1 MLKKPLIIANW
12 KANKTV
18 QETLEWWREFEE
30 KLVSKDKILERMQLV
45 ICPPFTALQPLQS
58 LLISYRSLIKLGAQ
72 DISPFPDGPYTGE
85 VSARMLIG
93 LVDYVLIGH
102 SEREKDFGENIK
114 TAGQKI
120 RMARQAGIIPILC
133 VANLDEIPKEEGHP
147 FYLLYEPP
155 SAISQKG
162 VYRPEIPQKAQKTIA
177 RWKSKLK
184 RVPKFL
190 YGGSVNSQNITQ
202 FLAQPDI
209 DGVLVG
215 HASLDP
221 DSFWEVVNNVSA

>member
-1 MLKKPLIIANW
+1 MNPKPLIIANW

-18 QETLEWWREFEE
+18 AEALEWLKEFQNRKKTE
-30 KLVSKDKILERMQLV
+30 KTNLKKAEVV
-45 ICPPFTALQPLQS
+45 ICPPFIALEPLR
-58 LLISYRSLIKLGAQ
+58 LKIKDWHLEIKLGAQ
-72 DISPFPDGPYTGE
+72 DVSPFPDGPYTGE
-85 VSARMLIG
+85 ISARMLTG

-120 RMARQAGIIPILC
+120 RMAQGVGITPILC
-133 VANLDEIPKEEGHP
+133 VADLDEIPKEESP
-147 FYLLYEPP
+147 SFYLLYEPP

-162 VYRPEIPQKAQKTIA
+162 VYRPETPEKAQRTIA

-184 RVPKFL
+184 HVPRLL
-190 YGGSVNSQNITQ
+190 YGGSVNPQNIAQ

-209 DGVLVG
+209 DGALVG

-221 DSFWEVVNNVSA
+221 NVFWELINNVPA